1 MILRVNEV
9 AAEFRKVSNKQM
21 AETTKRNIRENLS
34 MNVQLNK
41 MSEKTRDLIHVSFH
55 LFSLELSLVY

>member
-21 AETTKRNIRENLS
+21 SETTKRNIRENLS
-34 MNVQLNK
+34 LNMQLGK
-41 MSEKTRDLIHVSFH
+41 MSEKTRDLIQVN
-55 LFSLELSLVY
+55 